1 MPRGDRPERDAR
13 RDAWLAGHGVRV
25 LRVPAAEVLCDLD
38 AVLRHILD
46 VIAGT

>member
-1 MPRGDRPERDAR
+1 
-13 RDAWLAGHGVRV
+13 V